1 MMTISIFIPLQYHIQ
16 KDTHSP
22 SPYRHLDNTL
32 ICMNKRSDSLSK
44 FGQRIIQLRK
54 QKGFTSQI
62 TFANKAK
69 MDRTYIGGIER
80 GERNPT
86 FEIMEKLAKTLG
98 VKIEDLFKF

>member
-1 MMTISIFIPLQYHIQ
+1 
-16 KDTHSP
+16 
-22 SPYRHLDNTL
+22 
-32 ICMNKRSDSLSK
+32 MNKRSDNLAK

-54 QKGFTSQI
+54 QKGFSSQI

-86 FEIMEKLAKTLG
+86 FEILEKLAKTLG
-98 VKIEDLFKF
+98 VRIEDLFKF